1 MPATPPRPML
11 ETMANLAETHHEHE
25 KFYSQSPL
33 RLAAETQ
40 TASRILK
47 ALAAHWSEA
56 VPTDHP
62 AGNPYELHAPQI
74 ELPRLASPQS

>member
-1 MPATPPRPML
+1 MPATPPREML

-40 TASRILK
+40 TRARQGSFSWRASR
-47 ALAAHWSEA
+47 S
-56 VPTDHP
+56 
-62 AGNPYELHAPQI
+62 Q
-74 ELPRLASPQS
+74 PRSASSSGT